1 MPAARVVLIL
11 PQELKPGLQG
21 TAEIVV
27 GTRDTAPHVGSG
39 KIGVLAT
46 PIMVNL
52 MEAAALQAVE
62 RLMPPGHQTV
72 GTHLDVK
79 HFAATPVGLRVR
91 ARAEL
96 IRIDGRTL
104 TFSIVAED
112 DRERI
117 GEGTHERLIINVERF
132 DQRMQKKLAR

>member
-1 MPAARVVLIL
+1 MNLSENLR
-11 PQELKPGLQG
+11 PGLTG
-21 TAEIVV
+21 SAEIVV

-52 MEAAALQAVE
+52 MEAAALHAVE
-62 RLMPPGHQTV
+62 KFMPPGYQTV

-91 ARAEL
+91 AEAEL
-96 IRIDGRTL
+96 LKVDGRTL
-104 TFSIVAED
+104 TFRLTASDE
-112 DRERI
+112 RETI

-132 DQRMQKKLAR
+132 DQRMQRKLAKP

>member
-1 MPAARVVLIL
+1 M
-11 PQELKPGLQG
+11 ELSGKIVPGLTG

-62 RLMPPGHQTV
+62 RFMPPGHQTV

-79 HFAATPVGLRVR
+79 HFAATPVGLRVV
-91 ARAEL
+91 AHAEL
-96 IRIDGRTL
+96 AKVEGRTL
-104 TFSIVAED
+104 TFRIRAED
-112 DRERI
+112 EREPI
-117 GEGTHERLIINVERF
+117 GEGFHERLIINVERF
-132 DQRMQKKLAR
+132 DVRMQKKLGNT

>member
-1 MPAARVVLIL
+1 MVLSL
-11 PQELKPGLQG
+11 PVELQPGLSG

-46 PIMVNL
+46 PIMVNV

-62 RLMPPGHQTV
+62 RFMPPGHQTV
-72 GTHLDVK
+72 GTHLDVR
-79 HFAATPVGLRVR
+79 HYAATPVGLRVR

-96 IRIDGRTL
+96 TRIEGRTL

-112 DRERI
+112 ERERI

-132 DQRMQKKLAR
+132 DQRMQKKLAK

>member
-1 MPAARVVLIL
+1 MPTPLQL
-11 PQELKPGLQG
+11 PAELKAGLSG

-46 PIMVNL
+46 PIMVNV
-52 MEAAALQAVE
+52 MEAAALAAVE
-62 RLMPPGHQTV
+62 RFMPPGYQTV

-79 HFAATPVGLRVR
+79 HFAATPVGLKVR

-96 IRIDGRTL
+96 AKVDGRTL
-104 TFSIVAED
+104 TFYIFAED
-112 DRERI
+112 DREKI
-117 GEGTHERLIINVERF
+117 GEGVHERLIINVERF
-132 DQRMQKKLAR
+132 DVRMQKKLGKA

>member
-1 MPAARVVLIL
+1 MALNVPEA
-11 PQELKPGLQG
+11 LKAGLSG

-46 PIMVNL
+46 PIMVNV

-62 RLMPPGHQTV
+62 RFMPPGYQTV
-72 GTHLDVK
+72 GTHLDVR
-79 HFAATPVGLRVR
+79 HFAATPVGMRVR

-96 IRIDGRTL
+96 VKVDGRTL
-104 TFSIVAED
+104 TFRIDAED
-112 DRERI
+112 ERERV
-117 GEGTHERLIINVERF
+117 GEGVHERLIINVERF
-132 DQRMQKKLAR
+132 DQRMQKKLSR

>member
-1 MPAARVVLIL
+1 MDLSEKLRH
-11 PQELKPGLQG
+11 GLTG
-21 TAEIVV
+21 SAEIVV

-52 MEAAALQAVE
+52 MEAAALHAVE
-62 RLMPPGHQTV
+62 KFMPPGYQTV

-91 ARAEL
+91 AEAEL
-96 IRIDGRTL
+96 VKVDGRML
-104 TFSIVAED
+104 TFRIRASDE
-112 DRERI
+112 REAI
-117 GEGTHERLIINVERF
+117 GEGDRKSVV
-132 DQRMQKKLAR
+132 

>member
-1 MPAARVVLIL
+1 MVLSL
-11 PQELKPGLQG
+11 PVELQPGLSG

-46 PIMVNL
+46 PIMVNV

-62 RLMPPGHQTV
+62 RFMPSGHQTV
-72 GTHLDVK
+72 GTHLDVR
-79 HFAATPVGLRVR
+79 HYAATPVGLRVR

-96 IRIDGRTL
+96 TRIEGRTL

-112 DRERI
+112 ERERI

-132 DQRMQKKLAR
+132 DQRMQKKLAK